1 MESDNLWFSDM
12 PALDIASNI
21 FAKYLLETLSSIMN
35 TEIVFHNRQKLD
47 SPFWNF
53 HNSVRKATDKIY
65 CL

>member
-47 SPFWNF
+47 SPF
-53 HNSVRKATDKIY
+53 
-65 CL
+65 